1 MALQSCYECNKKIST
16 KALMCPQCGAPQNP
30 ISGLVDKAKDGFL
43 GKTFNKVKNNIK
55 QVVANKIVTR
65 RIEEDLER
73 VVQREIIDERAA
85 IMQEALKVSKQDGTS
100 FVDTLNSKL
109 KLYIFPRLHSLLTGS
124 ETIMPPWLLAP
135 VSKNEII
142 RHNFPVEVFE
152 REKNKEFQVLME
164 MMEIPSGHDWGEKLI
179 WMRLEGIRK
188 KIAESKGENSK
199 W

>member
-30 ISGLVDKAKDGFL
+30 VSGLVDKAKGGFL

-55 QVVANKIVTR
+55 QVAANKIVTR

-73 VVQREIIDERAA
+73 VVQREIIDEHAA
-85 IMQEALKVSKQDGTS
+85 IMQEAFKVSKQDGTS

-124 ETIMPPWLLAP
+124 RPMPMFPLAP
-135 VSKNEII
+135 VPVSTNEII
-142 RHNFPVEVFE
+142 RDNCPSAVFE
-152 REKNKEFQVLME
+152 REANKEFEVLME
-164 MMEIPSGHDWGEKLI
+164 MMEIPSGHDWWEKLI
-179 WMRLEGIRK
+179 WMKLEYIRG
-188 KIAESKGENSK
+188 KIAES
-199 W
+199 

>member
-55 QVVANKIVTR
+55 QVAANKIVTR

-73 VVQREIIDERAA
+73 VVQREIIDEHAA

-124 ETIMPPWLLAP
+124 RPMPMFPLAP
-135 VSKNEII
+135 VPVSTNEII
-142 RHNFPVEVFE
+142 RDNCPSAVFE
-152 REKNKEFQVLME
+152 REANKEFEVLME
-164 MMEIPSGHDWGEKLI
+164 MMEIPSGHDWWEKLI
-179 WMRLEGIRK
+179 WMKLEYIRG
-188 KIAESKGENSK
+188 KIAES
-199 W
+199 